1 VSGWEMMSGVLATY
15 RAARGESR
23 ELRFQV
29 AVTPDASLM
38 NKDLQLINGLVFTG
52 KDQFTKQDIRIE
64 KGEQETRY
72 IRKEDGGV
80 VDMHVI
86 GQ

>member
-1 VSGWEMMSGVLATY
+1 M
-15 RAARGESR
+15 
-23 ELRFQV
+23 RFQV

-64 KGEQETRY
+64 KGEQETKY
-72 IRKEDGGV
+72 IRKEDGGAA
-80 VDMHVI
+80 DMHVI